1 MLEMGP
7 NTTTQKQNKEFPEW
21 DQHVFQSV
29 LFKTSIIPLIQAKYR
44 PLSFDQIQLVNT
56 KIQQYSVYLCPHFW
70 NWLLKCKIPILKM
83 VILNGAFGVMVKDI
97 KIEIK
102 AKNFN
107 RNFFFLTLQCIECI
121 ISKNI
126 LPFLYP

>member
-1 MLEMGP
+1 MNISIIHKCSRKGTLLFEWVNVMLEMGP

-70 NWLLKCKIPILKM
+70 N
-83 VILNGAFGVMVKDI
+83 
-97 KIEIK
+97 
-102 AKNFN
+102 
-107 RNFFFLTLQCIECI
+107 
-121 ISKNI
+121 
-126 LPFLYP
+126 